1 MALTALTR
9 PVLWLISPEE
19 IDVFHKTY
27 PAPPPFKASMNWF
40 AFNLGDFAVSFL
52 SVLLEGI
59 PFLLLGSI
67 ISGVIEACVS
77 PQRLAAALPRN
88 PTLAVCISGLLGL
101 VFPMC
106 ECGSVVIIR
115 RFLKKGLPLGS
126 AVTYM
131 LAAPIVSPI
140 VAVSTLAAFRGQFSV
155 EMTTLRLG
163 LGLLIG
169 ILAGLVVQ
177 RFPVKSILRDEAGLQ
192 QEPAAGR
199 GGLKIASS
207 TGIDEPVRQ
216 TNKLLTAI
224 YTASTDFL
232 DVAVFFIIG
241 AAITSILG
249 TSIDRAALTPIASN
263 VPLSIFGM
271 MSLAAALALCSTTDA
286 FIAATS
292 FAMFPMTAKLAFLLF
307 GPMFDLK
314 LYWLYGLLFKKRVV
328 IILATSLFVGIGL
341 LCWRLT
347 GIFF

>member
-1 MALTALTR
+1 
-9 PVLWLISPEE
+9 
-19 IDVFHKTY
+19 
-27 PAPPPFKASMNWF
+27 MNWF
-40 AFNLGDFAVSFL
+40 AFNPGDFAVSFL

-67 ISGVIEACVS
+67 ISGLVEAYVS

-88 PTLAVCISGLLGL
+88 STLAVCASGLLGL
-101 VFPMC
+101 AFPMC

-115 RFLKKGLPLGS
+115 RFLRKGLPLGS

-140 VAVSTLAAFRGQFSV
+140 VAISTLAAFRGQFSV
-155 EMTTLRLG
+155 EMTILRLG
-163 LGLLIG
+163 LGLIIG
-169 ILAGLVVQ
+169 ILAGLAFQ
-177 RFPVKSILRDEAGLQ
+177 RLHPKNVLREESVLQ
-192 QEPAAGR
+192 AESGASR
-199 GGLKIASS
+199 SGLKIASAS
-207 TGIDEPVRQ
+207 GLETPLP
-216 TNKLLTAI
+216 TNNRFLTAI

-241 AAITSILG
+241 TALTSILG
-249 TSIDRAALTPIASN
+249 TSIDRAALAPIATN
-263 VPLSIFGM
+263 VPLSIFSLMG
-271 MSLAAALALCSTTDA
+271 LAAALALCSTTDA

-328 IILATSLFVGIGL
+328 ITLAISLFLGIGL

-347 GIFF
+347 GILF